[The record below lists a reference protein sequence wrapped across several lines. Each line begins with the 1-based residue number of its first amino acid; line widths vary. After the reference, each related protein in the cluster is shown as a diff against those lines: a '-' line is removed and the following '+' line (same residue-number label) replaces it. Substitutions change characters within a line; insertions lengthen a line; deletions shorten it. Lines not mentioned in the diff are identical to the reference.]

1 MRVALVFIIFIALSC
16 KNDQK
21 EEYYHVFENKQW
33 NTDSIV
39 KFEMENMDTSLTYDL
54 YAMIRHTTNY
64 RFQNLFL
71 FTEIQSK
78 KDTLEIILSE
88 KNGKWRGKGFGDVKE
103 LKIKI
108 ANNIRFGKEPASYF
122 SFEQAMRYQDLEKI
136 NELQEILAIGITIQ
150 KNE

>member
-21 EEYYHVFENKQW
+21 EEYYHVFENKKL
-33 NTDSIV
+33 NTDSV
-39 KFEMENMDTSLTYDL
+39 VRFETKNIDTSLTYDL
-54 YAMIRHTTNY
+54 YTMIRHTTNY
-64 RFQNLFL
+64 RYQNLFL
-71 FTEIQSK
+71 FTEIQGK
-78 KDTLEIILSE
+78 KDTLEISLSE
-88 KNGKWRGKGFGDVKE
+88 KNGKWNGRGFGDVKE
-103 LKIKI
+103 LKTKI
-108 ANNIRFGKEPASYF
+108 ANNIRFGQGLMDDI

>member
-1 MRVALVFIIFIALSC
+1 MRVALVFIMFFALSC

-33 NTDSIV
+33 NTDSVV
-39 KFEMENMDTSLTYDL
+39 KFEMENIDTSLTYDL

-88 KNGKWRGKGFGDVKE
+88 KNGKWRGSGFGDVKE

-108 ANNIRFGKEPASYF
+108 ANNISFSKGLMDDI
-122 SFEQAMRYQDLEKI
+122 SFEQAMRFQDLEKI
-136 NELQEILAIGITIQ
+136 NELQEVLAIGITIQ

>member
-1 MRVALVFIIFIALSC
+1 MRVALVFIIFFALSC

-39 KFEMENMDTSLTYDL
+39 KFEMENTDTSLTYDL

-88 KNGKWRGKGFGDVKE
+88 KNGKWRGKGFW
-103 LKIKI
+103 
-108 ANNIRFGKEPASYF
+108 
-122 SFEQAMRYQDLEKI
+122 
-136 NELQEILAIGITIQ
+136 
-150 KNE
+150 

>member
-1 MRVALVFIIFIALSC
+1 MSC
-16 KNDQK
+16 NNDQK
-21 EEYYHVFENKQW
+21 EERYHIFENKEW

-39 KFEMENMDTSLTYDL
+39 RFEAENIDTSFTYDL
-54 YAMIRHTTNY
+54 YTMIRHTTNY

-71 FTEIQSK
+71 FTEIQGK
-78 KDTLEIILSE
+78 KDTLEISLSE
-88 KNGKWRGKGFGDVKE
+88 KNGKWKGSGFGDVKE

-108 ANNIRFGKEPASYF
+108 ANNIRFGQGLMDDI

>member
-1 MRVALVFIIFIALSC
+1 MSC
-16 KNDQK
+16 KNGQK
-21 EEYYHVFENKQW
+21 EEYYHIFENKEW
-33 NTDSIV
+33 NTDSTV
-39 KFEMENMDTSLTYDL
+39 RFEAENIDTSFTYDL

-71 FTEIQSK
+71 FTEIQGK

-88 KNGKWRGKGFGDVKE
+88 KNGKWNGRGFGDVKE

-108 ANNIRFGKEPASYF
+108 ANNIRFSQGLMDDI

>member
-1 MRVALVFIIFIALSC
+1 
-16 KNDQK
+16 
-21 EEYYHVFENKQW
+21 
-33 NTDSIV
+33 
-39 KFEMENMDTSLTYDL
+39 MENMDTSLTYDL

-71 FTEIQSK
+71 FTEIQGE
-78 KDTLEIILSE
+78 KDTLEISLSE
-88 KNGKWRGKGFGDVKE
+88 KNGKWKGRGFGDVKE

-108 ANNIRFGKEPASYF
+108 ANNIRFGKEPASCF
-122 SFEQAMRYQDLEKI
+122 SFEQAMRYQDLQKI

>member
-1 MRVALVFIIFIALSC
+1 MRVALAFIIFFVLSC

-39 KFEMENMDTSLTYDL
+39 RFETENIDTSFTYDL
-54 YAMIRHTTNY
+54 YSMIRHTTNY

-71 FTEIQSK
+71 FTEVQGK

-88 KNGKWRGKGFGDVKE
+88 KNGKWKGRGFGDVKE

-108 ANNIRFGKEPASYF
+108 ANKIRFSQELMDDI
-122 SFEQAMRYQDLEKI
+122 SFEQAMRHNDLEKI
-136 NELQEILAIGITIQ
+136 NDLQEILAIGITIQ

>member
-1 MRVALVFIIFIALSC
+1 MRVALVFIMFFALSC

-21 EEYYHVFENKQW
+21 KEYYHVFENKQW

-39 KFEMENMDTSLTYDL
+39 KFEIENIDTSLTYDL
-54 YAMIRHTTNY
+54 YAMIRHTTSY
-64 RFQNLFL
+64 RYQNLFL

-78 KDTLEIILSE
+78 NDTLEIILSE
-88 KNGKWRGKGFGDVKE
+88 KNGKWRGSGFGDVKE

-108 ANNIRFGKEPASYF
+108 ANNIRFGQEPNS
-122 SFEQAMRYQDLEKI
+122 SLSLEQAMRYQDLEKI

>member
-1 MRVALVFIIFIALSC
+1 
-16 KNDQK
+16 
-21 EEYYHVFENKQW
+21 
-33 NTDSIV
+33 
-39 KFEMENMDTSLTYDL
+39 MENTDTSLTYDL

-108 ANNIRFGKEPASYF
+108 YHLENLFNKLK
-122 SFEQAMRYQDLEKI
+122 RYTLLKKYLM
-136 NELQEILAIGITIQ
+136 NLIQ
-150 KNE
+150 

>member
-39 KFEMENMDTSLTYDL
+39 RFEMENMDASLTYDL

-71 FTEIQSK
+71 FTEVQGK

-88 KNGKWRGKGFGDVKE
+88 KNGKWKGRGFGDVKE

-108 ANNIRFGKEPASYF
+108 ANKIRFSQELMDDI
-122 SFEQAMRYQDLEKI
+122 SFEQAMRHNDLEKI
-136 NELQEILAIGITIQ
+136 NDLQEILAIGITIQ

>member
-1 MRVALVFIIFIALSC
+1 MRVALVFIIFFAMSC

-21 EEYYHVFENKQW
+21 EEYYHIFENKEW

-39 KFEMENMDTSLTYDL
+39 RFEAENIDTSFTYDL

-71 FTEIQSK
+71 FTEIQGK
-78 KDTLEIILSE
+78 KDTLEISLSE
-88 KNGKWRGKGFGDVKE
+88 KNGKWNGRGFGDVKE

-108 ANNIRFGKEPASYF
+108 ANNIRFSQGLMDDI

-136 NELQEILAIGITIQ
+136 NKLQEILAIGITIQ

>member
-1 MRVALVFIIFIALSC
+1 
-16 KNDQK
+16 
-21 EEYYHVFENKQW
+21 
-33 NTDSIV
+33 
-39 KFEMENMDTSLTYDL
+39 MENIDTSLTYDL

-78 KDTLEIILSE
+78 KDTLEISLSE
-88 KNGKWRGKGFGDVKE
+88 KNGKWNGRGFGDVKE

-108 ANNIRFGKEPASYF
+108 ANNIRFGQGLMDYI
-122 SFEQAMRYQDLEKI
+122 SFEQAMRHQDLEKI

>member
-1 MRVALVFIIFIALSC
+1 MSC

-21 EEYYHVFENKQW
+21 EEYYHIFENKEW

-39 KFEMENMDTSLTYDL
+39 RFEAENIDTSSTYDL

-71 FTEIQSK
+71 FTEIQGK
-78 KDTLEIILSE
+78 KDTLEISLSE
-88 KNGKWRGKGFGDVKE
+88 KNGKWKGRGFGDVKE

-108 ANNIRFGKEPASYF
+108 ANKIRFSQELMDNI
-122 SFEQAMRYQDLEKI
+122 SFEQAMRHNDLEKI
-136 NELQEILAIGITIQ
+136 NDLQEILAIGITIQ

>member
-1 MRVALVFIIFIALSC
+1 MRTALVCIIFFAISC

-21 EEYYHVFENKQW
+21 EEYYHIFENKEW

-39 KFEMENMDTSLTYDL
+39 RFEAENIDTSFTYDL
-54 YAMIRHTTNY
+54 YAMIRHTTKY

-71 FTEIQSK
+71 FTEIQGK
-78 KDTLEIILSE
+78 KDTLEISLSE
-88 KNGKWRGKGFGDVKE
+88 KDGKWNGRGFGDVKE

-108 ANNIRFGKEPASYF
+108 ANNIRFSQGLMDDI

>member
-1 MRVALVFIIFIALSC
+1 MRVALVFIIFFVISC

-21 EEYYHVFENKQW
+21 EEYYHVFEKKQW

-39 KFEMENMDTSLTYDL
+39 KFEMENIDTSLTYDL
-54 YAMIRHTTNY
+54 YTMIRHTTNY
-64 RFQNLFL
+64 RYQNLFL

-88 KNGKWRGKGFGDVKE
+88 KNGKWRGSGFGDIKE

-108 ANNIRFGKEPASYF
+108 ANNIRFGKEPTSCL
-122 SFEQAMRYQDLEKI
+122 SFEQAMR
-136 NELQEILAIGITIQ
+136 
-150 KNE
+150 

>member
-1 MRVALVFIIFIALSC
+1 MSC
-16 KNDQK
+16 KNGQK
-21 EEYYHVFENKQW
+21 EEYYHIFENKEW
-33 NTDSIV
+33 NTDSTV
-39 KFEMENMDTSLTYDL
+39 RFEAENTDTSVTYDL
-54 YAMIRHTTNY
+54 YVMIRHTTNY

-71 FTEIQSK
+71 FTEIQGK

-88 KNGKWRGKGFGDVKE
+88 KNGKWNGRGFGDVKE

-108 ANNIRFGKEPASYF
+108 EINIRFSQGLMDDI

>member
-1 MRVALVFIIFIALSC
+1 MRVALVFIIFFAMSC

-21 EEYYHVFENKQW
+21 EEYYHIFENKEW

-39 KFEMENMDTSLTYDL
+39 RFEAENIDTSSTYDL

-64 RFQNLFL
+64 RFQNLYL
-71 FTEIQSK
+71 FTEIQGK

-88 KNGKWRGKGFGDVKE
+88 KNGKWNGRGFGDVKE

-108 ANNIRFGKEPASYF
+108 ANNTSFSQGLMDDI

>member
-1 MRVALVFIIFIALSC
+1 MRVTLVFIMFFILSC

-39 KFEMENMDTSLTYDL
+39 RFEAENIDSSFTYDL
-54 YAMIRHTTNY
+54 YAMIRHTANY

-71 FTEIQSK
+71 FTEIQGK
-78 KDTLEIILSE
+78 KDTLEIFLSE
-88 KNGKWRGKGFGDVKE
+88 KNGKWKGSGFGDVKE

-108 ANNIRFGKEPASYF
+108 ANNIRFSQGLMNGV
-122 SFEQAMRYQDLEKI
+122 SFEQAMRYQDLERI
-136 NELQEILAIGITIQ
+136 NELQEILAIGITLQ

>member
-1 MRVALVFIIFIALSC
+1 MRVALVFIIFFAMSC
-16 KNDQK
+16 KNGQK
-21 EEYYHVFENKQW
+21 EEYYHIFENKEW

-39 KFEMENMDTSLTYDL
+39 RFEAENTDTSFTYDL

-71 FTEIQSK
+71 FTEIQGK

-88 KNGKWRGKGFGDVKE
+88 KNGKWNGRGFGDVKE

-108 ANNIRFGKEPASYF
+108 ANNIRFSQGLMDDI

>member
-1 MRVALVFIIFIALSC
+1 MRVALVFIIFFPLSC

-39 KFEMENMDTSLTYDL
+39 KFEAENIDTSLTYDL

-71 FTEIQSK
+71 FTEIQDK

-88 KNGKWRGKGFGDVKE
+88 KNGKWKGRGFGDVKE

-108 ANNIRFGKEPASYF
+108 ANNIRFGQGLMDDI

>member
-1 MRVALVFIIFIALSC
+1 MRVALVLIIFFVLSC

-39 KFEMENMDTSLTYDL
+39 KFEMENLDTSLTYDL

-71 FTEIQSK
+71 FTEIQGK
-78 KDTLEIILSE
+78 KDTLEISLSE
-88 KNGKWRGKGFGDVKE
+88 KNGKWNGRGFGDVKE

-108 ANNIRFGKEPASYF
+108 ANNIRFGQGLMDDI